1 MNKKIGIIVGIIIV
15 LMLAGFGVYKF
26 KGEST
31 KQTQVE
37 KTVKIVDRKGE
48 KEVPLKPE
56 RVVVLDLGSL
66 DIMTE
71 LGVEP
76 VGLPKNSLP
85 SYLEKYKD
93 SKYADLGALK
103 EFNMEKINELKPDL
117 IIIEGR
123 QESSYD
129 ELAKIAP
136 VVFLGTKDG
145 DHFGSL
151 KTNVE
156 VLGAIFDKKDVAE
169 DKLKAID
176 KRVEELNKKVKET
189 NKTAL
194 VAMVSDSKI
203 SVFGQGSR
211 FRMIYDK
218 FGFAPADD
226 KIEVSGHGQDVSYEY
241 LKAKN
246 PGYLFV
252 VDRGAVV
259 GGNQKPAKEVI
270 ENELVKT
277 TEAYKEGNIVYLNPQ
292 AWYIGGSG
300 LMSTDVML
308 TEIENSLK

>member
-1 MNKKIGIIVGIIIV
+1 
-15 LMLAGFGVYKF
+15 
-26 KGEST
+26 
-31 KQTQVE
+31 
-37 KTVKIVDRKGE
+37 
-48 KEVPLKPE
+48 
-56 RVVVLDLGSL
+56 
-66 DIMTE
+66 
-71 LGVEP
+71 
-76 VGLPKNSLP
+76 
-85 SYLEKYKD
+85 
-93 SKYADLGALK
+93 
-103 EFNMEKINELKPDL
+103 DL

-123 QESSYD
+123 QESFYD

-156 VLGAIFDKKDVAE
+156 VLGTIFGKKDLAE

-194 VAMVSDSKI
+194 VTMVSDSKI

-211 FRMIYDK
+211 YRMIYDK
-218 FGFAPADD
+218 FGFTPADD

-277 TEAYKEGNIVYLNPQ
+277 TDAYIEGNIVYLNPQ

-300 LMSTDVML
+300 LM
-308 TEIENSLK
+308 